1 MHEVALCQSAFDII
15 EQHAKRNHARRVT
28 AVWLELSSVS
38 CIEESALH
46 FCFDIICRDTLA
58 AGATLHIMT
67 IPAKA
72 WCRDCLN
79 SVTVTGF
86 ATSCPLCGSQNIQV
100 ESSDAMQVKQIEVE

>member
-15 EQHAKRNHARRVT
+15 EQHAKQNHAQRVT

-58 AGATLHIMT
+58 EGAKLHIMT
-67 IPAKA
+67 VPAKA
-72 WCRDCLN
+72 WCRDCQCAAK
-79 SVTVTGF
+79 VTQFGTG
-86 ATSCPLCGSQNIQV
+86 CPHCGSQNLQID
-100 ESSDAMQVKQIEVE
+100 SSDTMQVKQIEVE